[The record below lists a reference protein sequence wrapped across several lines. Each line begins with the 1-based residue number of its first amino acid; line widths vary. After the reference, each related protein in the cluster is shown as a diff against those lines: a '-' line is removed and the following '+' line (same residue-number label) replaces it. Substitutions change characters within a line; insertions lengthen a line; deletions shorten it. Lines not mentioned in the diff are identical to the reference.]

1 MKLRASVLALL
12 PVLGLAA
19 CTSFD
24 RQIDAQQA
32 AARSSAKRFDNE
44 KITLAEES
52 RVVIREGAYIPATP
66 KDTLGNNWLSGKK
79 VSLRAGESLPLSEV
93 VKALAAQ
100 GINIVSDLPLD
111 RYTYSGFNL
120 TTVDAETALRM
131 VLGASGLDYS
141 LDNARKLV
149 TVRPLA
155 SRTWY
160 LNIGNR
166 KAAFSAGG
174 NGTGGTAGAT
184 GQAQASGTSTSGA
197 TGGLQAS
204 SQTVNVN
211 ASISAT
217 DDFWGSL
224 KTELDSRLKV
234 MLPEMA
240 APATGAAVAA
250 SLPPLPVPG
259 LSHGAAAHAQPAPSL
274 TLPAASSNGS
284 TPTGS
289 YSAKQMGAYSV
300 NPETGA
306 VTVQAPHW
314 ILNDLDKYLGRV
326 QEMYNTDI
334 IFTGELVSVSVDN
347 ARSEGFD
354 ITSFGRFAG
363 RYGAVVANNALGGVT
378 VGFPTTGSFIPSVTA
393 GGAPLSGALLGAVSQ
408 KDGLSLFNAY
418 LSNLGKVTVLQKPH
432 LATTSGVPG
441 DFRRTTTRYY
451 NTVTQQTASSSSN
464 AAVGTQNTLVPL
476 ELGTSLKI
484 NPRIDLATG
493 LIRAHI
499 VLEQTSETGTQSIQQ
514 SLTAGNALQQVTTD
528 VPVLAKVI
536 YSGETLLKDG
546 DIVVVG
552 GQTDN
557 SASRSA
563 DGVTGLMDIP
573 AAGKLFGTTQDK
585 STENVTYFALKVH
598 VQKRQ

>member
-1 MKLRASVLALL
+1 MKLRASILALAPL
-12 PVLGLAA
+12 MGLTA
-19 CTSFD
+19 CSSFD
-24 RQIDAQQA
+24 HQMERQQET
-32 AARSSAKRFDNE
+32 ARASANRMEAK
-44 KITLAEES
+44 KVVIAEEN
-52 RVVIREGAYIPATP
+52 RVVVKNSAYIPATL
-66 KDTLGNNWLSGKK
+66 KETQGNNWLTGKK
-79 VSLRAGESLPLSEV
+79 VSLRAGEALPLSEV

-141 LDNARKLV
+141 LDNTRQLV

-174 NGTGGTAGAT
+174 NNTNGSAGTANQAQSNTGTGTN
-184 GQAQASGTSTSGA
+184 ST
-197 TGGLQAS
+197 LQAS

-240 APATGAAVAA
+240 NASTPAAGA

-259 LSHGAAAHAQPAPSL
+259 VGQPAMAPALAPATTASNTPS
-274 TLPAASSNGS
+274 
-284 TPTGS
+284 GS
-289 YSAKQMGAYSV
+289 YSARQMGAYSV

-314 ILNDLDKYLGRV
+314 ILEDLGKYLTRV

-334 IFTGELVSVSVDN
+334 IFSGELVSVSVDK
-347 ARSEGFD
+347 ARSEGID
-354 ITSFGRFAG
+354 ITAFGRFAG

-378 VGFPTTGSFIPSVTA
+378 VAFPTADSLIPSVSAA
-393 GGAPLSGALLGAVSQ
+393 GSALSGPLLGAVSA
-408 KDGLSLFNAY
+408 KDGLALFNAY
-418 LSNLGKVTVLQKPH
+418 LSNLGNVTVLQKPH

-451 NTVTQQTASSSSN
+451 NTVTQQTASSTSN

-476 ELGTSLKI
+476 ELGTSLRI

-499 VLEQTSETGTQSIQQ
+499 VLEQTSETGTQTIQQ
-514 SLTAGNALQQVTTD
+514 SLTAGDSVRQVATE
-528 VPVLAKVI
+528 VPILSKVI

-557 SASRSA
+557 SASRAA
-563 DGVTGLMDIP
+563 DGVTGLMDVP
-573 AAGKLFGTTQDK
+573 AAGKLFGTTLDK
-585 STENVTYFALKVH
+585 SSENVTYFALKVN